1 MPKVKLVFATGWNYS
16 KTRSEENEVA
26 FGLNNALPWGHLKED
41 LASFKI
47 NTEGSVLLMG
57 ANTFKSLPA
66 KLKGRL
72 HVVMSSSTQ
81 GLKTRDGSAPDTV
94 IHGGSISNAVSFLQ
108 GLYPDQDIS
117 IIGGKG
123 IILEALKEKLPDEIY
138 FNIIYPTN
146 YRDMQKDTID
156 FEFDVGIVED
166 DLLFDGYACYSNSNT
181 CVTHPKVES
190 FTQEKWKKLHE
201 TV

>member
-1 MPKVKLVFATGWNYS
+1 MQKVKLVFAVGWNYTH
-16 KTRSEENEVA
+16 TRAENNEVA

-41 LASFKI
+41 LASFKK
-47 NTEGSVLLMG
+47 NTEGSLLLMG
-57 ANTFKSLPA
+57 SNTFKSLPA

-108 GLYPDQDIS
+108 GLYPEQDIS

-123 IILEALKEKLPDEIY
+123 IILEAVKESLPDEIY
-138 FNIIYPTN
+138 LNIIYPMN
-146 YRDMQKDTID
+146 YHSLQDDTKD
-156 FEFDVGIVED
+156 FEFDVGINAD
-166 DLLFDGYACYSNSNT
+166 DLLFDGYICYSNEQAFVEN
-181 CVTHPKVES
+181 PKAES
-190 FTQEKWKKLHE
+190 FVQEKWKKINA

>member
-1 MPKVKLVFATGWNYS
+1 MSKVKLVFAAGWS
-16 KTRSEENEVA
+16 HRETRSKENEVA

-108 GLYPDQDIS
+108 GLYPEQDIS

-138 FNIIYPTN
+138 FNIIFPTN
-146 YRDMQKDTID
+146 FSEWEAAID
-156 FEFDVGIVED
+156 FEFDVGICAD
-166 DLLFDGYACYSNSNT
+166 DLLFDGYVCYSKSHT
-181 CVTHPKVES
+181 FVTHPKAES
-190 FTQEKWKKLHE
+190 FIQEKWKKLHE